1 MEDKLP
7 NRRPHHMVKALYHE
21 PHRTYSLSLFCGCGI
36 DPRNGRI
43 VEVFVNVGR
52 EHQGETPDLRDA
64 MMERTMN
71 DVARLVSFHLQM
83 GVFPQ
88 VLAQKLDIERRADQ
102 APGYVTFPDKRAA
115 GDATWITSPIGA
127 VILAC
132 VVAQEDWRQAT
143 AELAAEGVVAHA

>member
-1 MEDKLP
+1 
-7 NRRPHHMVKALYHE
+7 MVKALYHE

-52 EHQGETPDLRDA
+52 EHESDTPDRRDA
-64 MMERTMN
+64 LMERTMN

-88 VLAQKLDIERRADQ
+88 MLAQKLDIERREGEAT
-102 APGYVTFPDKRAA
+102 GYVKFPIAR
-115 GDATWITSPIGA
+115 GDQHETWITSPIGA
-127 VILAC
+127 VVLAC
-132 VVAQEDWRQAT
+132 VVAQEDWRAAT
-143 AELAAEGVVAHA
+143 AKLAKEEVVSHA